1 MPFSQQDG
9 LLALLQAVNTALI
22 GHTVQRQSEEAIR
35 TEEELMP
42 LELNIST

>member
-1 MPFSQQDG
+1 MPLSQQDG
-9 LLALLQAVNTALI
+9 LLALLQAVNTAFF
-22 GHTVQRQSEEAIR
+22 GHTVQKQSGQAIR